1 MTSQTHATQKV
12 KIVKKNRD
20 MNEISNGANTLL
32 NIVFIIA
39 VLVTVIPIWVIIVA
53 SFTSEKALTTY
64 GYGFWPQEWS
74 IEAYKFLFSKGSIIG
89 TAYKNT
95 IIATVVG
102 TVLCVASVGLYA
114 YPISRADFRWRR
126 AFTFISFFTQLFT
139 AGTVAFYVTCRQILH
154 IGNSIWA
161 LFLPLSFSAYWV
173 LVMRSFYKSN
183 VPDAVIESA
192 RIDGAGIFK
201 ILWKVDLP
209 MITPALATLVIFN
222 FNGVWS
228 EFYWALIVIKDEAL
242 KTLPLG
248 LINFQSQFTSDYGVL
263 TAGLVIL
270 TVPVVAVYLF
280 FSRYFIAGISA
291 GAVKG

>member
-1 MTSQTHATQKV
+1 MDHNVS
-12 KIVKKNRD
+12 KNAR
-20 MNEISNGANTLL
+20 LL
-32 NIVFIIA
+32 RICCTTVLSVIA
-39 VLVTVIPIWVIIVA
+39 VFWLIPIAWVIIN
-53 SFTSEKALTTY
+53 SFKTNLEFATSYTSVNSAWEYLQAVFPDRLNLSTYISLFTGEGMSTTT
-64 GYGFWPQEWS
+64 GILKMITNS
-74 IEAYKFLFSKGSIIG
+74 VIISV
-89 TAYKNT
+89 TR
-95 IIATVVG
+95 TVVVVF
-102 TVLCVASVGLYA
+102 TTALA
-114 YPISRADFRWRR
+114 
-126 AFTFISFFTQLFT
+126 AFSFERLRFP
-139 AGTVAFYVTCRQILH
+139 AGDKIF
-154 IGNSIWA
+154 WA
-161 LFLPLSFSAYWV
+161 LFFISLIPSSASTLPLFKICNAFGWV
-173 LVMRSFYKSN
+173 NNINALIWPGCVSIMNIFLIRNFLVGIPKEL
-183 VPDAVIESA
+183 DEAA

>member
-1 MTSQTHATQKV
+1 MSSNPIPVPRAKPHAKRHCTGKV
-12 KIVKKNRD
+12 G
-20 MNEISNGANTLL
+20 SYLL
-32 NIVFIIA
+32 NSVITT
-39 VLVTVIPIWVIIVA
+39 LVTLVIQVVIIVLA
-53 SFTSEKALTTY
+53 AYAFGKLKPWGYNALLSLLLMTMFVTSEMTTVPNY
-64 GYGFWPQEWS
+64 ITIRDMGLMGTRWS
-74 IEAYKFLFSKGSIIG
+74 LIVPY
-89 TAYKNT
+89 
-95 IIATVVG
+95 
-102 TVLCVASVGLYA
+102 VASGL
-114 YPISRADFRWRR
+114 I
-126 AFTFISFFTQLFT
+126 T
-139 AGTVAFYVTCRQILH
+139 GTYILT
-154 IGNSIWA
+154 N
-161 LFLPLSFSAYWV
+161 FVRELPKELDEA
-173 LVMRSFYKSN
+173 
-183 VPDAVIESA
+183 A

>member
-1 MTSQTHATQKV
+1 M
-12 KIVKKNRD
+12 
-20 MNEISNGANTLL
+20 
-32 NIVFIIA
+32 
-39 VLVTVIPIWVIIVA
+39 A
-53 SFTSEKALTTY
+53 SGLITGTYILTN
-64 GYGFWPQEWS
+64 FVRELPKELD
-74 IEAYKFLFSKGSIIG
+74 EA
-89 TAYKNT
+89 
-95 IIATVVG
+95 
-102 TVLCVASVGLYA
+102 
-114 YPISRADFRWRR
+114 
-126 AFTFISFFTQLFT
+126 
-139 AGTVAFYVTCRQILH
+139 
-154 IGNSIWA
+154 
-161 LFLPLSFSAYWV
+161 
-173 LVMRSFYKSN
+173 
-183 VPDAVIESA
+183 A

>member
-1 MTSQTHATQKV
+1 MTQTVQKSKPLSRKRKKHPFSYYVEQVIFIGMAFFVLYPLFFVLMTSIKTNTDVIMHPFGINTFEPMNYITAWNTGKV
-12 KIVKKNRD
+12 G
-20 MNEISNGANTLL
+20 SYLL
-32 NIVFIIA
+32 NSVITTIIT
-39 VLVTVIPIWVIIVA
+39 LVIQIVIIVLA
-53 SFTSEKALTTY
+53 AYAFGKLKPWGYNALLSLLLMTMFVTSEMTTVPNY
-64 GYGFWPQEWS
+64 VTVRDLGLMGTRWS
-74 IEAYKFLFSKGSIIG
+74 LIVPY
-89 TAYKNT
+89 
-95 IIATVVG
+95 
-102 TVLCVASVGLYA
+102 VASGL
-114 YPISRADFRWRR
+114 I
-126 AFTFISFFTQLFT
+126 T
-139 AGTVAFYVTCRQILH
+139 GTYILTNYVRE
-154 IGNSIWA
+154 
-161 LFLPLSFSAYWV
+161 LPKELDEA
-173 LVMRSFYKSN
+173 
-183 VPDAVIESA
+183 A

-201 ILWKVDLP
+201 IMWNVDLP

-270 TVPVVAVYLF
+270 TVPVVVVYLF

>member
-1 MTSQTHATQKV
+1 MSSNPIPVPRAKPHAKRHWTVGAVVEQILLLLMAVFVLYPLFFVLLTSFKTNSDVILNPFGISTFEPQNYITAWFTGKV
-12 KIVKKNRD
+12 GSYLPNSVI
-20 MNEISNGANTLL
+20 TT
-32 NIVFIIA
+32 
-39 VLVTVIPIWVIIVA
+39 LVTLVIQVVIIVLA
-53 SFTSEKALTTY
+53 AYAFGKLKPWGYNALLSLLLMTMFVTSEMTTVPNY
-64 GYGFWPQEWS
+64 ITIRDMGLMGTRWS
-74 IEAYKFLFSKGSIIG
+74 LIVPY
-89 TAYKNT
+89 
-95 IIATVVG
+95 
-102 TVLCVASVGLYA
+102 VASGL
-114 YPISRADFRWRR
+114 I
-126 AFTFISFFTQLFT
+126 T
-139 AGTVAFYVTCRQILH
+139 GTYILT
-154 IGNSIWA
+154 N
-161 LFLPLSFSAYWV
+161 FVRELPKELDEA
-173 LVMRSFYKSN
+173 
-183 VPDAVIESA
+183 A